1 MQAARAIL
9 GSALV
14 YSLANAFTA
23 AVPILLLPLLTR
35 ILSPAD
41 YGLVAMFGL
50 LVQLL
55 GAITGLSVHGAVGM
69 RYFERE
75 SLDFPRYVASALGVL
90 AASSIVVLLAVLAL
104 MPLLEQLFGLP
115 RFWLIMGV
123 LASVANFVTQIQ
135 LSIWQ
140 SARQPFRFASLRIGQ
155 ATLDLAA
162 TAIFVLGLAMAWEG
176 RIGAIAAAAML
187 TSLAA
192 FMTLSRGGWARFPV
206 DSSYMANALRFGAP
220 LVPHALGGLLVAS
233 IDRLMISNIIDVA
246 NAGIYFVAVQI
257 GLVINLA
264 TDAFNRA
271 FAPWLIESLKT
282 ASPER
287 DRLIIRA
294 TYGCFALLL
303 AGGVAVGLVAPYALD
318 VAVGP
323 EFRVAGE
330 LVIYIAVGQAFG
342 GMYYLVT
349 NYVFF
354 AGCTGRLAIV
364 SVTAGLLNIALSYIL
379 LSRYGLVGAGIAFVA
394 AQATLFAGTFALA
407 AWSHPMPWLS
417 AFLTHNDSQP
427 RS

>member
-1 MQAARAIL
+1 MQAARAIF

-14 YSLANAFTA
+14 YSFANAFTA
-23 AVPILLLPLLTR
+23 AVPILLLPFLTR

-75 SLDFPRYVASALGVL
+75 NLDFPRYVASALCVL
-90 AASSIVVLLAVLAL
+90 ALSSIVVLVAVLAL
-104 MPLLEQLFGLP
+104 MPFLEELFGLP
-115 RFWLIMGV
+115 RFWLIIGV
-123 LASVANFVTQIQ
+123 FASAANFVTQIQ

-140 SARQPFRFASLRIGQ
+140 SARSPFRFASLRIGQ
-155 ATLDLAA
+155 ALLDLAA
-162 TAIFVLGLAMAWEG
+162 TLVLVLGLALAWEG
-176 RIGAIAAAAML
+176 RVGAIAFAALLTGTAAMVI
-187 TSLAA
+187 LARA
-192 FMTLSRGGWARFPV
+192 GWAKLPV
-206 DSSYMANALRFGAP
+206 DRAYMANAVRFGFP

-233 IDRLMISNIIDVA
+233 IDRLMITNILDVA

-271 FAPWLIESLKT
+271 FAPWLIESLKI
-282 ASPER
+282 ASPQR
-287 DRLIIRA
+287 DRLIVKA
-294 TYGCFALLL
+294 TYGCFVLLL
-303 AGGVAVGLVAPYALD
+303 GGGVFVGLLAPYALD

-323 EFRVAGE
+323 EFRAAGE
-330 LVIYIAVGQAFG
+330 LVIYIAIGQAFG

-354 AGCTGRLAIV
+354 AGRTGRLAIV
-364 SVTAGLLNIALSYIL
+364 SVSAGLLNVALSYVL
-379 LSRYGLVGAGIAFVA
+379 LLRYGLVGAGIAFVA
-394 AQATLFAGTFALA
+394 AQVLLFAGTFALA

-417 AFLTHNDSQP
+417 AFRSRSVTGP
-427 RS
+427 RP

>member
-1 MQAARAIL
+1 M
-9 GSALV
+9 V
-14 YSLANAFTA
+14 YSFANAFTA

-75 SLDFPRYVASALGVL
+75 SLDFPRYVASALCVL
-90 AASSIVVLLAVLAL
+90 AVSSVVVLVAVLAL
-104 MPLLEQLFGLP
+104 MPLLEELFGLP
-115 RFWLIMGV
+115 RFWLIIGV
-123 LASVANFVTQIQ
+123 FASAANFVTQIQ

-140 SARQPFRFASLRIGQ
+140 SARRPVRFASLRIGQ
-155 ATLDLAA
+155 AVLDLAA
-162 TAIFVLGLAMAWEG
+162 TLILVLGLAMAWEG
-176 RIGAIAAAAML
+176 RTGAIAAAAVL
-187 TSLAA
+187 TGLAA
-192 FMTLSRGGWARFPV
+192 AVALRSSGWARLPI
-206 DSSYMANALRFGAP
+206 DRAYMANAVRFGAP

-233 IDRLMISNIIDVA
+233 IDRLMITNVLDVA

-282 ASPER
+282 ASAQR
-287 DRLIIRA
+287 DRLIVRA

-303 AGGVAVGLVAPYALD
+303 AGGLVVGLLAPYALD

-323 EFRVAGE
+323 QFRAAGE
-330 LVIYIAVGQAFG
+330 LVIYIAIGQAFG

-354 AGCTGRLAIV
+354 AGRTGRLALV
-364 SVTAGLLNIALSYIL
+364 SVSAGLLNVALSYFL
-379 LSRYGLVGAGIAFVA
+379 LTRYGLVGAGIAFVA
-394 AQATLFAGTFALA
+394 AQMLLFAGTFALA
-407 AWSHPMPWLS
+407 ATSHPMPWLS
-417 AFLTHNDSQP
+417 AFRSPSPTSPQP
-427 RS
+427 